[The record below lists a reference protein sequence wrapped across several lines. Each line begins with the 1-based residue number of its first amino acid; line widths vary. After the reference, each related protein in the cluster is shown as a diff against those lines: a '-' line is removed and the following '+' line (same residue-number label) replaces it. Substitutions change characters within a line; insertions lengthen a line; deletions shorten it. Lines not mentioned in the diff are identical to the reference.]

1 MLKQI
6 KMTEKELVWNKRV
19 VKEKVKRKMIKEK
32 RKKRNKGTKEK

>member
-1 MLKQI
+1 
-6 KMTEKELVWNKRV
+6 MTEKELVWNKRV